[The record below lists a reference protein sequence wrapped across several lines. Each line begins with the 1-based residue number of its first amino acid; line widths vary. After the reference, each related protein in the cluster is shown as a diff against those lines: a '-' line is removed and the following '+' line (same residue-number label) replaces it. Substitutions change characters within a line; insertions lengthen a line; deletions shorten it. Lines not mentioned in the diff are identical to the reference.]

1 MEIIMTAGIPET
13 RFQAFSGGST
23 ERRGLPLDNDVYYL
37 KKISLSLEKTER
49 HLAEMTEVL
58 RKMQNKTTE
67 HEDRN
72 EKKEEEE

>member
-1 MEIIMTAGIPET
+1 M
-13 RFQAFSGGST
+13 
-23 ERRGLPLDNDVYYL
+23 DNDVYYL

-58 RKMQNKTTE
+58 RKMQSKTTE
-67 HEDRN
+67 YEDRN